1 MVSNI
6 HREYEE
12 HHSCPHDMG
21 PRDMAPH
28 DMGLHNVA
36 PLGGRVLDNVA
47 PLGGRALDNVAPLG
61 GRALHN
67 MGPHHGRMEEVE
79 ENTLGDRHIG
89 CQIDLKNQRMTLAL
103 SKVFEVWA
111 GMEAQ
116 SQQP

>member
-1 MVSNI
+1 MVLNI
-6 HREYEE
+6 HREYEGP
-12 HHSCPHDMG
+12 HSCPHDMG
-21 PRDMAPH
+21 PH
-28 DMGLHNVA
+28 DMGLHNVV

-47 PLGGRALDNVAPLG
+47 SLD

-79 ENTLGDRHIG
+79 ENTLGDHHIG
-89 CQIDLKNQRMTLAL
+89 CQIDLKNQQMTQAL
-103 SKVFEVWA
+103 NKVFEVWA